1 LIQPLEDAGGRA
13 GQTLGKIFFCATIVT
28 LLALARPAV
37 AGPPYV
43 TDDPEP
49 TDLGHWEIYNFT
61 AGSQIAGQTA
71 GQAGFDI
78 NYGGMK
84 DVQLTAV
91 VPMDFQTG
99 SQPGFGDL
107 QLAVKYRFL
116 HQAEGSLAPD
126 LAFFPRLFAPTGT
139 GAFAGSGFSLFL
151 PFWGQ
156 KDFGKWSLFGGGGF
170 DINPGADNR
179 NFWLSGLALSRE
191 VSDRLSLG
199 AEIYHQTP
207 DTRDARTFTGLNI
220 GETYRLTDHWLLLAA
235 GGPGV
240 QNARQEGLYD
250 FYISLEAV
258 Y

>member
-1 LIQPLEDAGGRA
+1 MPPAALRKLAGRISSRA
-13 GQTLGKIFFCATIVT
+13 AFAA
-28 LLALARPAV
+28 LLAIAQPAV

-49 TDLGHWEIYNFT
+49 TDLGHWEIYNFAT
-61 AGSQIAGQTA
+61 GTQIAGQTA

-91 VPMDFQTG
+91 VPIDFQTG
-99 SQPGFGDL
+99 SQPGAGDL

-116 HQAEGSLAPD
+116 HQAQGSLAPD
-126 LAFFPRLFAPTGT
+126 LAVFPRLYAPTGT

-151 PFWGQ
+151 PLWGQ
-156 KDFGKWSLFGGGGF
+156 KDFGKWSLLGGGGF
-170 DINPGADNR
+170 DINPGAENR
-179 NFWLSGLALSRE
+179 NFWLSGLTVSRE
-191 VSDRLSLG
+191 MSDRLSLG
-199 AEIYHQTP
+199 VEVYHQTP
-207 DTRDARTFTGLNI
+207 ATRDARTFTGLNF
-220 GETYRLTDHWLLLAA
+220 GETYRLTKHWLLLAA

-250 FYISLEAV
+250 FYIALEAT